1 MSKLNITVD
10 LKEGMKIAP
19 INEQDKKYTL
29 VQSSK
34 DKSMYALRQSH
45 ILKLDDV
52 QNLDTDFICVDVSHF
67 KEEVKIIQTENNNF
81 YLIDNDFCMYSFI
94 QNELDESYDDF
105 QSVDMKILKMTRE
118 EYLTKKGFDY
128 EFKCRDIIAEEY
140 IKQAQ
145 MSKIKYY

>member
-1 MSKLNITVD
+1 MPVLNVTVN

-29 VQSSK
+29 IQSSK
-34 DKSMYALRQSH
+34 DKNMYALHQTH

-52 QNLDTDFICVDVSHF
+52 PNLDTDFICVDLSHF

-94 QNELDESYDDF
+94 QNELNENDEDF

-118 EYLTKKGFDY
+118 KYMIKKGFDY
-128 EFKCRDIIAEEY
+128 EFKCRDIIASEY
-140 IKQAQ
+140 KKQL
-145 MSKIKYY
+145 KNK